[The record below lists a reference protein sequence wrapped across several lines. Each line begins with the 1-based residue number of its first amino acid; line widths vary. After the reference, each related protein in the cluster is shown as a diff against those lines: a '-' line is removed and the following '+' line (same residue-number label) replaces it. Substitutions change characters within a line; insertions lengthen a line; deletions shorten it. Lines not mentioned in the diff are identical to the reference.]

1 MAYIEGKDR
10 EQVLKALEELK
21 DPVTIINFTQKFECQ
36 FCSETRE
43 LLEEFTGLSD
53 KLSLEVYN
61 LTLDQE
67 KADEYG
73 VDKIPATILTNG
85 KNLGIRWFGVP
96 LGYEFVT
103 LLEDTIAVS
112 QGESGLE
119 QETKDALKEINTDV
133 HIQVFVTPTCP
144 YCPRAVSLA
153 HRFAMESDFITADM
167 VEATEFPHLAQ
178 KYNVRGVPRSI
189 INETEAL
196 EGAAPEQMLLE
207 KVLTV
212 AGQSS

>member
-1 MAYIEGKDR
+1 MAYIEGNDK
-10 EQVLKALEELK
+10 EQVLKALEALK
-21 DPVTIINFTQKFECQ
+21 DPVRIVNFTQKFECQ
-36 FCSETRE
+36 YCHETRA
-43 LLEEFTGLSD
+43 LLEEFAGLSD

-61 LTLDQE
+61 LTVDE
-67 KADEYG
+67 DKAKEFG
-73 VDKIPATILTNG
+73 VDKIPATLLVKEG
-85 KNLGIRWFGVP
+85 YGGIRWFGVP

-112 QGESGLE
+112 QGESGLAP
-119 QETKDALKEINTDV
+119 ETKAALAALDKDV

-153 HRFAMESDFITADM
+153 HRFAMESPHITGDM

-178 KYNVRGVPRSI
+178 KFNVRGVPRSI
-189 INETEAL
+189 INETGIL

-207 KVLTV
+207 KVLE
-212 AGQSS
+212 AAK